1 MRNGAE
7 QALTD
12 GPGIGQEYCWILA
25 ELQDV
30 NLAGKKVVTRV
41 QTPSFPKRRDG
52 FFCASREESAV
63 LARAFDER
71 RDSET
76 GVEPARAERKENR
89 K

>member
-1 MRNGAE
+1 M
-7 QALTD
+7 
-12 GPGIGQEYCWILA
+12 
-25 ELQDV
+25 

>member
-1 MRNGAE
+1 M
-7 QALTD
+7 
-12 GPGIGQEYCWILA
+12 
-25 ELQDV
+25 

-52 FFCASREESAV
+52 VFCASREESAV

-76 GVEPARAERKENR
+76 GVEPARTSRVGGEGRKSQKGRRTENDSI
-89 K
+89 

>member
-52 FFCASREESAV
+52 VFLREQRGKR
-63 LARAFDER
+63 RAC
-71 RDSET
+71 T
-76 GVEPARAERKENR
+76 GV
-89 K
+89 

>member
-1 MRNGAE
+1 M
-7 QALTD
+7 
-12 GPGIGQEYCWILA
+12 
-25 ELQDV
+25 

-52 FFCASREESAV
+52 VFCASREESAV

-76 GVEPARAERKENR
+76 GVEPARISREESAVHKQSRKRRSEESERKENR